1 MSCSFC
7 SIIVSYKITCV
18 FLDRQSI
25 ISSIGSNYTV
35 VTRIEMVAYSHNL
48 AFIVLAAGLGKRM
61 KSNKAKVLHEVLGT
75 PMVHY
80 VLETATQLADRNVY
94 VIVGYQSEIVR
105 SSIEKKFEVY
115 FVYQEKQLGTGH
127 AVSCALPCLDSQIQQ
142 VVILCGDTPLI
153 SQSTIELLIRTHRN
167 LNNDL
172 TVLGVNM
179 VKPTGYGRILLDGN
193 QRVSGIV
200 EEADAT
206 DVQRNI
212 KIVNTGIYCVE
223 RAFLM
228 DAIGDLTN
236 HNAQKELYL
245 TDIVEIG
252 FRKNKSISAV
262 IGEDAA
268 EMMGVNSQEDLR
280 LAEEQMRFR
289 LSKNLDFHI
298 SP

>member
-1 MSCSFC
+1 MD
-7 SIIVSYKITCV
+7 K
-18 FLDRQSI
+18 
-25 ISSIGSNYTV
+25 
-35 VTRIEMVAYSHNL
+35 YSRNL

-61 KSNKAKVLHEVLGT
+61 KSNKAKVLHEVLGK

-80 VLETATQLADRNVY
+80 VLETATRLADRNVY

-105 SSIEKKFEVY
+105 SSIEKKYDVQY
-115 FVYQEKQLGTGH
+115 VYQEKQLGTGH
-127 AVSCALPCLDSQIQQ
+127 AVSCALPYLESQIQQ

-153 SQSTIELLIRTHRN
+153 SQSTIESLIRTHRN
-167 LNNDL
+167 LKNDL
-172 TVLGVNM
+172 TVLAVNM
-179 VKPTGYGRILLDGN
+179 DKPTGYGRILLHEN
-193 QRVSGIV
+193 QQVVGIV

-206 DVQRNI
+206 DLQRNI
-212 KIVNTGIYCVE
+212 KIVNTGIYCVDKS
-223 RAFLM
+223 FLSV
-228 DAIGDLTN
+228 AIGALTN

-252 FRKNKSISAV
+252 FRKNKAITAV
-262 IGEDAA
+262 IAEDPS

-280 LAEEQMRFR
+280 NAEGQMRLR

>member
-1 MSCSFC
+1 METKS
-7 SIIVSYKITCV
+7 
-18 FLDRQSI
+18 R
-25 ISSIGSNYTV
+25 
-35 VTRIEMVAYSHNL
+35 NL

-61 KSNKAKVLHEVLGT
+61 KSDKAKVLHGVLGK

-105 SSIEKKFEVY
+105 SSIEEKYDVHY
-115 FVYQEKQLGTGH
+115 VYQEKQLGTGH
-127 AVSCALPCLDSQIQQ
+127 AVSCALPYLESQIQQ

-153 SQSTIELLIRTHRN
+153 SQSTVGSLIRTHRI
-167 LNNDL
+167 LKNDL
-172 TVLGVNM
+172 TVLAVNM
-179 VKPTGYGRILLDGN
+179 DKPTGYGRILLREN
-193 QRVSGIV
+193 QQVAGIV
-200 EEADAT
+200 EETDAT

-223 RAFLM
+223 RSFLT
-228 DAIGDLTN
+228 DAIGALTS

-252 FRKNKSISAV
+252 FRRSKAITAV
-262 IGEDAA
+262 IGEDAN
-268 EMMGVNSQEDLR
+268 EVMGVNSQEDLL
-280 LAEEQMRFR
+280 LAEEQMQLR